1 MRILGVDPGLR
12 FCGLGVI
19 DYDGRALR
27 YVASHTIKPK
37 TTAVMSERLKAL
49 HEQLTDFVRAYSP
62 DCAALEETFV
72 SRNGQSTLK
81 LGQAR
86 GAIQLSLAMASLPI
100 HEYAARLVK
109 KTVTGVGAADKQQMQ
124 QMIRLLLPQ
133 SQAQTEDESDALA
146 IAITHINHMRS

>member
-1 MRILGVDPGLR
+1 
-12 FCGLGVI
+12 
-19 DYDGRALR
+19 
-27 YVASHTIKPK
+27 
-37 TTAVMSERLKAL
+37 MSERLKIL
-49 HEQLTDFVRAYSP
+49 HEQLTDFVRTYSP